1 MKKLLIFLIILFLTV
16 SYTKAQTKDTTTS
29 STVNKTVTTQQKKD
43 ETDVIFSL
51 GPEDVDLLIDLTYSD
66 NYKIAEKAV
75 YRLGQIKS
83 KKAFDRLISIFL
95 FSGSSVEKGFD
106 EVILASIWSLGELG
120 DKRSLD
126 PLIDNYDRFKSVP
139 YRIQIIRA
147 VGKIGKDS
155 EKAYTFLERILKST
169 DNNYIAFEV
178 VRAFKDL
185 GRIDAIKILSEV
197 LKEKKFE
204 KWVNSEIEKVITYF
218 ATPKSD
224 EK

>member
-1 MKKLLIFLIILFLTV
+1 MRKFALIIYVVIFFSAFLFGLMSSV
-16 SYTKAQTKDTTTS
+16 YAQ
-29 STVNKTVTTQQKKD
+29 QLKKD

-51 GPEDVDLLIDLTYSD
+51 GTEDTDLLIDLTYSD

-95 FSGSSVEKGFD
+95 FSGPSIEKGFD

-120 DKRSLD
+120 DKRALD

-139 YRIQIIRA
+139 YRVQIIRA
-147 VGKIGKDS
+147 VGKLGKDS
-155 EKAYTFLERILKST
+155 EKAYIFLERTLKST
-169 DNNYIAFEV
+169 DNNYIAFEIV
-178 VRAFKDL
+178 KAFENL
-185 GRIDAIKILSEV
+185 GRVDAVKVLSEV
-197 LKEKKFE
+197 LKEKRFE
-204 KWVNSEIEKVITYF
+204 KWVNDEIERVIKLLT
-218 ATPKSD
+218 TPKKE

>member
-1 MKKLLIFLIILFLTV
+1 MRKFALIIYVVIFFSAFLFGLM
-16 SYTKAQTKDTTTS
+16 SSIYAQ
-29 STVNKTVTTQQKKD
+29 QLKKD

-51 GPEDVDLLIDLTYSD
+51 GTEDTDLLIDLTYSD

-95 FSGSSVEKGFD
+95 FSGPSIEKGFD

-120 DKRSLD
+120 DKRALD

-139 YRIQIIRA
+139 YRVQIIRA
-147 VGKIGKDS
+147 VGKLGKDS
-155 EKAYTFLERILKST
+155 EKAYIFLERTLKST
-169 DNNYIAFEV
+169 DNNYIAFEIV
-178 VRAFKDL
+178 KAFENL
-185 GRIDAIKILSEV
+185 GRVDAVKVLSEV
-197 LKEKKFE
+197 LKEKRFE
-204 KWVNSEIEKVITYF
+204 KWVNDEIERVIKLLT
-218 ATPKSD
+218 TPKKE